1 MKRRMG
7 MLLVAV
13 LMILT
18 AGCGQTPPEP
28 EPEPDPVPVVEPE
41 PVPEPD
47 PEPEVPAGTN
57 PLTGLPMEPE
67 YEQNRP
73 VAVMFNNLK
82 AAQPQVGICL
92 LYTSRC
98 V

>member
-28 EPEPDPVPVVEPE
+28 EPEL
-41 PVPEPD
+41 
-47 PEPEVPAGTN
+47 PA
-57 PLTGLPMEPE
+57 
-67 YEQNRP
+67 
-73 VAVMFNNLK
+73 
-82 AAQPQVGICL
+82 
-92 LYTSRC
+92 
-98 V
+98 